1 MRSRRKK
8 TAKALKGIL
17 GVAAIDAD
25 AHKELGGQFSI
36 QGFPT
41 IKILGA
47 DAKGKVSSLA
57 EYKGERTAAAMVE
70 WALTTAKK
78 LALKRIG
85 AKSSSSSG
93 GSSGGGGGAGPSGG
107 GDSDSFYRK
116 TDVVTLNGRN
126 FESEVIDGDDLW
138 YAERCTC
145 AAPLVQSYLLQLG
158 LWSFTHHGAAIARHL
173 SRLGLRQPCSSR
185 ARSKSAPLTVPLT
198 REPAR

>member
-1 MRSRRKK
+1 MNTHRWYCRMVSRSHRKK
-8 TAKALKGIL
+8 AAKALKGIL

-57 EYKGERTAAAMVE
+57 DYKGERTATAMVE

-78 LALKRIG
+78 LALKRIR
-85 AKSSSSSG
+85 ASSSSSG
-93 GSSGGGGGAGPSGG
+93 SGGSGSGSCGGGGGAGPSGG
-107 GDSDSFYRK
+107 DGDTFYKK
-116 TDVVTLNGRN
+116 TDVVSLTGRN

-138 YAERCTC
+138 YVSRC
-145 AAPLVQSYLLQLG
+145 
-158 LWSFTHHGAAIARHL
+158 
-173 SRLGLRQPCSSR
+173 
-185 ARSKSAPLTVPLT
+185 
-198 REPAR
+198 